1 MIYSQVIRCYHR
13 ILDLKNNHL
22 DIQVL
27 QILTNAIINNIN
39 DADGNLACCLLQNS
53 LELFGRIT
61 SNIVNNPDVW
71 RMYAQLVVLK
81 KTDIDEEKAAQYLQ
95 QAYRYATSNPKW
107 CHSEDTTLNVLELCC
122 NLAQAYLR
130 CVTDIAVVK
139 KRKMLGSA
147 KLSLQG
153 VMKKIKE
160 QEWNNTNIIE
170 QLMEIE
176 KYLAIITNELE
187 QIKPT

>member
-1 MIYSQVIRCYHR
+1 M
-13 ILDLKNNHL
+13 DLKNSHL
-22 DIQVL
+22 DVQVL
-27 QILTNAIINNIN
+27 QILTNAIINNVN
-39 DADGNLACCLLQNS
+39 DADGNPACRLLQNS

-71 RMYAQLVVLK
+71 RMYAELVVLK
-81 KTDIDEEKAAQYLQ
+81 KTDVDQEKAAQYLQ
-95 QAYRYATSNPKW
+95 QAHRYATANPKW
-107 CHSEDTTLNVLELCC
+107 YQSEDTTLNVLELCY

-130 CVTDIAVVK
+130 CVIDIAVVK

-153 VMKKIKE
+153 VIKKIKE
-160 QEWNNTNIIE
+160 QEWNNTNIID

-176 KYLAIITNELE
+176 KYLTIITNELE
-187 QIKPT
+187 QIKPI

>member
-1 MIYSQVIRCYHR
+1 MFQVIRCYHR

-39 DADGNLACCLLQNS
+39 DADGNSASRLLQNS

-61 SNIVNNPDVW
+61 SSNINSPDIW
-71 RMYAQLVVLK
+71 RLYAELVALK
-81 KTDIDEEKAAQYLQ
+81 ETDIDKERAAQYLQ
-95 QAYRYATSNPKW
+95 QAHRIATLNPTW
-107 CHSEDTTLNVLELCC
+107 FHREETTLSVLELCC
-122 NLAQAYLR
+122 NLAQVYL
-130 CVTDIAVVK
+130 CCSNNIAVAK

-153 VMKKIKE
+153 VVKKIKE

-170 QLMEIE
+170 QLTKVEE
-176 KYLAIITNELE
+176 YLTIIINELE
-187 QIKPT
+187 QIKST